1 MIDEVQH
8 RVQRVPAEDPEQGL
22 FVFVNAPLNSARRLD
37 REWITL
43 ASVVPR
49 ASGVHCSK
57 NPRSALAFR
66 TDRSI

>member
-1 MIDEVQH
+1 MQLDSPKSGKLRMIDEVQH

-43 ASVVPR
+43 ASVVPHPFGAANR
-49 ASGVHCSK
+49 
-57 NPRSALAFR
+57 
-66 TDRSI
+66 